1 MGYTGSC
8 TVKDNCI
15 QYDETQSNPVKQCA
29 ISFPNASLVTVTT
42 GDASYRDSLL
52 IDGTVRRRRTDTMDA
67 ETLLVHQDIVYKE
80 NRRRRSWGY
89 EYHRRREYY
98 GRRRSGGQKQNWEV
112 CLVDIGCGDGLRLLP
127 RPSVTCP
134 SPQELPR
141 CQGSGGGELCI
152 ASKGECFVP
161 KDLEDNCQDWYG
173 TRFSVYQ
180 KETGTTRTST
190 TYTRT
195 TYTRTSYTRTSTVF
209 VVVANEPEA
218 EVFQL
223 EASTIGA
230 MVVAAL
236 VLGGLAL
243 VVVVQHLRESQKATA
258 PDGGAPAI

>member
-29 ISFPNASLVTVTT
+29 ISFPNASFVEVTT
-42 GDASYRDSLL
+42 GDTSYTDSLL
-52 IDGTVRRRRTDTMDA
+52 IDGTVRMDTMDA
-67 ETLLVHQDIVYKE
+67 EPLLVHQDIVYKE
-80 NRRRRSWGY
+80 SRRRRSWGY
-89 EYHRRREYY
+89 EYQRRREYHR
-98 GRRRSGGQKQNWEV
+98 RRRSEGQKQRWKV
-112 CLVDIGCGDGLRLLP
+112 CLVDIGCADGLRLRP
-127 RPSVTCP
+127 VPSVTCP
-134 SPQELPR
+134 VPQELAALPR

-161 KDLEDNCQDWYG
+161 KDLENCQDWYG

-180 KETGTTRTST
+180 KESGTTRTS
-190 TYTRT
+190 T